1 LSRIPVLLLLLI
13 QASGAHADLA
23 HESPVRPDSHA
34 PIGVMADHTHGK
46 GEFML
51 SYRYMYMDMER
62 NRSATQHRN
71 RGEVLRQFMVSP
83 TEMQTQMVTFVLT
96 GGTTI
101 AITDTT
107 VVQ

>member
-1 LSRIPVLLLLLI
+1 MALMAPGVNFPSDALRD
-13 QASGAHADLA
+13 AHPA
-23 HESPVRPDSHA
+23 
-34 PIGVMADHTHGK
+34 IT
-46 GEFML
+46 
-51 SYRYMYMDMER
+51 
-62 NRSATQHRN
+62 
-71 RGEVLRQFMVSP
+71 